1 MKATLVYNL
10 PDEQTEFEMAVNGH
24 KWRYAMWEIDNDL
37 RANIKHPSESTS
49 KEEIKTYEKIRE
61 LIRETLTAYN
71 LNL

>member
-1 MKATLVYNL
+1 
-10 PDEQTEFEMAVNGH
+10 
-24 KWRYAMWEIDNDL
+24 MWEIDNDL

-49 KEEIKTYEKIRE
+49 KEEIKACEKVRE